1 MLESFGV
8 INIWTYMVGL
18 TMIILAPGPNS
29 LYVLKSSSSFGVKA
43 GYKAASGVLIGDAVL
58 ILLSYLGVASLI
70 QASPVLFTIIRYLG
84 AAYLLYLGLK
94 IIHSL
99 LRKGGDDESGVERP
113 KKSENVFAK
122 SLSLSLTNPKAIL
135 FYVSFFIQFI
145 DYTYDHTWISYLILA
160 TILEIFSIVYL
171 SALIFLGTSLTQMFK
186 NNKRLSQLGNGLLG
200 MFFMGFAARLA
211 SLS

>member
-8 INIWTYMVGL
+8 INIWTYIVGL

-29 LYVLKSSSSFGVKA
+29 LYVLKTSSSLGVKA

-70 QASPVLFTIIRYLG
+70 QASPVLFTTIRYLG
-84 AAYLLYLGLK
+84 AAYLLYLGIK
-94 IIHSL
+94 IIYSL
-99 LRKGGDDESGVERP
+99 WRKTPDALNGGERL
-113 KKSENVFAK
+113 KKSEHVFAK

-145 DYTYDHTWISYLILA
+145 DYTYDHTWLSYLILA
-160 TILEIFSIVYL
+160 TILEVFSIAYL
-171 SALIFLGTSLTQMFK
+171 SALIFLGTSLTQLFK
-186 NNKRLSQLGNGLLG
+186 NHKRLSQLGNGLLG
-200 MFFMGFAARLA
+200 MLFMGFAARLA

>member
-1 MLESFGV
+1 M
-8 INIWTYMVGL
+8 
-18 TMIILAPGPNS
+18 
-29 LYVLKSSSSFGVKA
+29 LKSSSSLGVKA

-84 AAYLLYLGLK
+84 AAYLLYLGVK
-94 IIHSL
+94 IIHQLMS
-99 LRKGGDDESGVERP
+99 KSDDGESDVARP
-113 KKSENVFAK
+113 KKRENVFAK
-122 SLSLSLTNPKAIL
+122 SLTLSLTNPKAIL

-145 DYTYDHTWISYLILA
+145 DYTYEHTWISYLILA
-160 TILEIFSIVYL
+160 FILEVFSIIYL
-171 SALIFLGTSLTQMFK
+171 STLIFLGSSLTQLFK
-186 NNKRLSQLGNGLLG
+186 DNKVLAKLGNGLLG

>member
-1 MLESFGV
+1 MLEMFGV
-8 INIWTYMVGL
+8 INIWTYLVGL

-29 LYVLKSSSSFGVKA
+29 LYVLKSSSSLGVKS

-70 QASPVLFTIIRYLG
+70 QTSPVLFTIIRYLG
-84 AAYLLYLGLK
+84 AAYLLYLGVK
-94 IIHSL
+94 IIHQLMS
-99 LRKGGDDESGVERP
+99 KSDDGESDVARP
-113 KKSENVFAK
+113 KKRENVFAK
-122 SLSLSLTNPKAIL
+122 SLTLSLTNPKAIL

-145 DYTYDHTWISYLILA
+145 DYTYEHTWISYLILA
-160 TILEIFSIVYL
+160 FILEVFSIIYL
-171 SALIFLGTSLTQMFK
+171 STLIFLGSSLTQLFK
-186 NNKRLSQLGNGLLG
+186 DNKVLAKLGNGLLG

>member
-1 MLESFGV
+1 MLEMFGV
-8 INIWTYMVGL
+8 INIWTYLVGL

-29 LYVLKSSSSFGVKA
+29 LYVLKSSSSLGVKA

-70 QASPVLFTIIRYLG
+70 QTSPVLFTTIRYLG
-84 AAYLLYLGLK
+84 AAYLLYLGIK
-94 IIHSL
+94 IVHQLMS
-99 LRKGGDDESGVERP
+99 KTDGDESEVARP
-113 KKSENVFAK
+113 KKKENVFAK
-122 SLSLSLTNPKAIL
+122 SLTLSLTNPKAIL

-145 DYTYDHTWISYLILA
+145 DYTYEHTWISYLILA
-160 TILEIFSIVYL
+160 FILEVFSIIYL
-171 SALIFLGTSLTQMFK
+171 STLIFLGSSLTQLFRD
-186 NNKRLSQLGNGLLG
+186 NKLLAKLGNGLLG

>member
-1 MLESFGV
+1 MLEMFGV
-8 INIWTYMVGL
+8 INIWTYLVGL

-29 LYVLKSSSSFGVKA
+29 LYVLKSSSSLGIKA

-70 QASPVLFTIIRYLG
+70 QASPVLFTVIRYLG
-84 AAYLLYLGLK
+84 AAYLLYLGGK
-94 IIHSL
+94 IIHQMMS
-99 LRKGGDDESGVERP
+99 KSGDESEIERP
-113 KKSENVFAK
+113 KKRENVFAK
-122 SLSLSLTNPKAIL
+122 SLTLSLTNPKAIL

-145 DYTYDHTWISYLILA
+145 DYTYEHTWISYLILA
-160 TILEIFSIVYL
+160 VILEVFSIIYL
-171 SALIFLGTSLTQMFK
+171 STLIFLGSSLTQMFK
-186 NNKRLSQLGNGLLG
+186 NNKVLANLGNGLLG

>member
-1 MLESFGV
+1 MLEMFGV
-8 INIWTYMVGL
+8 INIWTYLAGL

-43 GYKAASGVLIGDAVL
+43 GYQAASAVLIGDAVL

-70 QASPVLFTIIRYLG
+70 QASPVLFTLIRYLG

-94 IIHSL
+94 IIHQL
-99 LRKGGDDESGVERP
+99 LRKDSADAASSERP
-113 KKSENVFAK
+113 KKSENVFFK

-145 DYTYDHTWISYLILA
+145 DYTYDHTWLSYLILA
-160 TILEIFSIVYL
+160 SILEVFSIVYL
-171 SALIFLGTSLTQMFK
+171 SALIFLGTSLTQMFR
-186 NNKRLSQLGNGLLG
+186 NHKRLSQVGNGILG